1 MIGVVKDAG
10 NHVDNRNH
18 TNRRSDNAE
27 INDGNDINNNGNEFE
42 TMVSGSVT
50 VERLKD
56 ELYSPGHGE
65 KKTATRKKN
74 ETKSKMNLLNL
85 G

>member
-10 NHVDNRNH
+10 NHVNNRNH

-27 INDGNDINNNGNEFE
+27 INVGNDINNNGNEFE

-56 ELYSPGHGE
+56 ELYSLGHGE
-65 KKTATRKKN
+65 KKLNVLASKCHVLD
-74 ETKSKMNLLNL
+74 KS
-85 G
+85 GFG